1 MTLRI
6 ESTTVV
12 QQRLNS
18 NNCTNIL
25 QVFKQLIWFK
35 EKFQQ
40 LYNYGGNSSM
50 KKIYLVFVC
59 IIAHLNSI
67 SAQINDSIII
77 YAELD
82 SITDELIVK
91 QEFKIY
97 NHSQKTL
104 KETRLH
110 SWANAYSGRIT
121 TLNKTKLE
129 DRKGHLH
136 FSEKHQRGGIN
147 DLKFYDEHSNLI
159 AYETSEREFIKMNLK
174 NPWKNGQ
181 KIKFTAEYKVKI
193 PFDAVTQYGKSNEG
207 DYLLKYF
214 FLQPATIDEN
224 GNWMMQHYK
233 DFEEVSAYPTTYV
246 LTIDLSENYH
256 LLTDL
261 EENENYWSSS
271 NIDHFRIFITPN
283 EEKFH
288 TYIDEKTSLKINF
301 GFPIDAEDKP
311 IIDSLLSHQLIL
323 EIIWVNFQVQICS
336 FRAKQQKKRNSSV
349 PMI

>member
-1 MTLRI
+1 
-6 ESTTVV
+6 
-12 QQRLNS
+12 
-18 NNCTNIL
+18 
-25 QVFKQLIWFK
+25 
-35 EKFQQ
+35 
-40 LYNYGGNSSM
+40 M

-174 NPWKNGQ
+174 NPNIFGLYFVIQMIWILGFWEMSYVRN
-181 KIKFTAEYKVKI
+181 
-193 PFDAVTQYGKSNEG
+193 YGVPN
-207 DYLLKYF
+207 
-214 FLQPATIDEN
+214 I
-224 GNWMMQHYK
+224 
-233 DFEEVSAYPTTYV
+233 
-246 LTIDLSENYH
+246 LS
-256 LLTDL
+256 
-261 EENENYWSSS
+261 
-271 NIDHFRIFITPN
+271 
-283 EEKFH
+283 
-288 TYIDEKTSLKINF
+288 
-301 GFPIDAEDKP
+301 
-311 IIDSLLSHQLIL
+311 
-323 EIIWVNFQVQICS
+323 
-336 FRAKQQKKRNSSV
+336 
-349 PMI
+349 